1 MVRIVRETSG
11 LGEKFM
17 LKNSTVTSAAVS
29 EDRSRAI
36 AAGFHALSDPLRIQ
50 VLELLRQQELCVCEL
65 CDQLGVNQSKLSFH
79 LKILKDI
86 GLIRGRQEGRWIYY
100 SLNLPQFVALEQYLE
115 EYRHFSPIAP
125 GRKCFE

>member
-1 MVRIVRETSG
+1 
-11 LGEKFM
+11 M
-17 LKNSTVTSAAVS
+17 LKNSTVTSEAVS

-65 CDQLGVNQSKLSFH
+65 CDQLGVSQSKLSFH

-100 SLNLPQFVALEQYLE
+100 SLNLPQFVALEQYLS
-115 EYRHFSPIAP
+115 EYCRLSPISP
-125 GRKCFE
+125 GRKCSE